1 RRIIRVEAHSTP
13 EDAANLGGDGF
24 RKRAVEPDEA
34 VGDEGVD
41 VGRAQR
47 GRGGWKGGHGVLS
60 NAPACEGSRRWQERA
75 EPGRA
80 GPSSGLSSANEHHRC
95 VCQAALRSLSSFLS
109 AMLRLRRL
117 RWSMNRMPSRW
128 SISCWMQVA

>member
-1 RRIIRVEAHSTP
+1 DGERAERSAREPAAGADELVERRVYSRRIGRRDERLSIELAEPDDRHGPTRRIIRVEAHSTP

-60 NAPACEGSRRWQERA
+60 NAPA
-75 EPGRA
+75 
-80 GPSSGLSSANEHHRC
+80 
-95 VCQAALRSLSSFLS
+95 
-109 AMLRLRRL
+109 
-117 RWSMNRMPSRW
+117 
-128 SISCWMQVA
+128 